1 MLAFLNA
8 IYAHLS
14 QSLLF
19 FLPVDDHIDI
29 SHGTQHTDHMASDIS
44 QWSQYNDH
52 MLGHIVHRHQH
63 TDHKHS

>member
-44 QWSQYNDH
+44 Q
-52 MLGHIVHRHQH
+52 
-63 TDHKHS
+63 